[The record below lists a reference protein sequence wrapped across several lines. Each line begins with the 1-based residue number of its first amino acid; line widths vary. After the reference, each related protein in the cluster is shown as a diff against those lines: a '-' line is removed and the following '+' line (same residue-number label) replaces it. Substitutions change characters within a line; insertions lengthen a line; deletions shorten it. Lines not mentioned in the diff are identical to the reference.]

1 MESLNSLATSL
12 PTPHQ
17 KAEQELLNNFRGLSL
32 SPNVF
37 LLCTSVDTP
46 LPSLTWFSES
56 AAALSITT
64 LYRSSR
70 ETSKRAYDAGYAAAC
85 QDLLNMIQHGVSAGG
100 IDNGESREGMTIGRV
115 MDWTEA
121 RLQALRQKDEEEDED
136 EEREKE
142 RKPSTAPAA
151 PTSAHPSAPK
161 LSKSAAQHP
170 PNNNT
175 RLKDTVS
182 TVFYFSSYRLRI

>member
-1 MESLNSLATSL
+1 
-12 PTPHQ
+12 
-17 KAEQELLNNFRGLSL
+17 
-32 SPNVF
+32 
-37 LLCTSVDTP
+37 
-46 LPSLTWFSES
+46 
-56 AAALSITT
+56 
-64 LYRSSR
+64 
-70 ETSKRAYDAGYAAAC
+70 
-85 QDLLNMIQHGVSAGG
+85 MIQHGVSAGG

-151 PTSAHPSAPK
+151 PTSAHSSAPK